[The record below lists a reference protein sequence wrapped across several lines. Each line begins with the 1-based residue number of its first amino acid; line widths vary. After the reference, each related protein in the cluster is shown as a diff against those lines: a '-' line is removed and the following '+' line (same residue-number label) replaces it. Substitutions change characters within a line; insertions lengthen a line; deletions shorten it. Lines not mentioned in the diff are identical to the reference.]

1 MKNNRK
7 AWCVVKALVVAL
19 ALACNTCAALED
31 ARTVVVPADDKP
43 FVVEQ
48 NDYVRLT
55 GKGIAGSRIEI
66 KVDGPAKLEL
76 TSNVRELHNGQALI
90 GSNVKDFDLKP
101 SGPGKVTATITVT
114 PPQPEAKAKVSKYE
128 FEVK

>member
-1 MKNNRK
+1 MKT
-7 AWCVVKALVVAL
+7 LVFAL
-19 ALACNTCAALED
+19 ALACGTCAAFENE
-31 ARTVVVPADDKP
+31 RTVVVPADDKP

-48 NDYVRLT
+48 DDYVRLT
-55 GKGIAGSRIEI
+55 GKGIAGSRIAIE
-66 KVDGPAKLEL
+66 VSGPANLEL

-90 GSNVKDFDLKP
+90 GNTVKDFDLKP

-114 PPQPEAKAKVSKYE
+114 PPQPTAKAKVTKYE

>member
-1 MKNNRK
+1 M
-7 AWCVVKALVVAL
+7 KALVFAL
-19 ALACNTCAALED
+19 ALACSTCQAFQNE
-31 ARTVVVPADDKP
+31 RTVVVPADDKP

-48 NDYVRLT
+48 DDFVRLT

-66 KVDGPAKLEL
+66 KVTGPANLEL
-76 TSNVRELHNGQALI
+76 TSNVRELHSGRSLI
-90 GSNVKDFDLKP
+90 GNTTKEFDLKP

-114 PPQPEAKAKVSKYE
+114 PPQPDAKAKVTKYE